1 MAYAKKTWVDD
12 EIITKDAL
20 NNIENGIGTVEASVP
35 TTATTSKAGTVKQC
49 ALVADPAGETV
60 TKQEFIALLTAL
72 KNAGIMANS

>member
-20 NNIENGIGTVEASVP
+20 NNIENGIATVEKSVP

-49 ALVADPAGETV
+49 TLVAEATGDTV
-60 TKQEFIALLTAL
+60 TKAEFSALLTAL
-72 KNAGIMANS
+72 KSAGIMANS